1 MKKKYIL
8 TLMLLMTACCS
19 SWAQTPLV
27 DTTRLYDTVNDNEQF
42 YLYPVPKPCI
52 APTTYNVVPGRVL
65 LQEYVVPDTVTVYG
79 VAITVSNDY
88 GIPIYED
95 FTGVQALVMTPLGPS
110 PMGGNY
116 CSMQLVDTVTFNRSH
131 PRFCHFRYEDDC
143 DDKTP
148 LFAPCYELY
157 FNTPARINRMT
168 DTFYVGMERNNNSYQ
183 FLPCYYGG
191 RFDVSL
197 PGHLY
202 FSPGLTDPM
211 AGSGGYDMF
220 LRLNSNYSNW
230 DKFWG
235 IAFPIIGFRCK
246 PISQYWL
253 DYPVVGGPR
262 VVRWR
267 NAEDGTLYNVRLVG
281 EDGSDTTFLTYDTTL
296 VLPQVSDSV
305 RYTVMLR
312 KQCHYATSNY
322 DTTVSS
328 SWISYHSFGTTIL
341 PPDTTTRDT
350 VWRTVTALSANPAWG
365 VVYGGGMYA
374 DSSVVEL
381 TATPFAGCD
390 FDAWSDGNHFN
401 PRLVFVVSDTTL
413 VARFIGDDDTV
424 GIAQPT
430 MEAFSLQPNPAC
442 GTVQILLPATAKG
455 GSLSLCD
462 MSGREL
468 EVRPVEC
475 GAMEW
480 DVSTLA
486 AGAYIVKLVTAEGI
500 ATRRLLVE

>member
-1 MKKKYIL
+1 MEWNY
-8 TLMLLMTACCS
+8 S
-19 SWAQTPLV
+19 
-27 DTTRLYDTVNDNEQF
+27 
-42 YLYPVPKPCI
+42 
-52 APTTYNVVPGRVL
+52 PG
-65 LQEYVVPDTVTVYG
+65 
-79 VAITVSNDY
+79 
-88 GIPIYED
+88 
-95 FTGVQALVMTPLGPS
+95 
-110 PMGGNY
+110 
-116 CSMQLVDTVTFNRSH
+116 
-131 PRFCHFRYEDDC
+131 
-143 DDKTP
+143 
-148 LFAPCYELY
+148 
-157 FNTPARINRMT
+157 
-168 DTFYVGMERNNNSYQ
+168 Q

-191 RFDVSL
+191 RFDASL
-197 PGHLY
+197 TGHL
-202 FSPGLTDPM
+202 FTGPGSDDDL
-211 AGSGGYDMF
+211 AGSMANDMF
-220 LRLNSNYSNW
+220 VRHNSNYSNA
-230 DKFWG
+230 DKLWG
-235 IAFPIIGFRCK
+235 VAFPIIGFRCK
-246 PISQYWL
+246 PLRQYWL

-281 EDGSDTTFLTYDTTL
+281 EDGSDTTFVTTDTTL
-296 VLPQVSDSV
+296 VLPAVSDSV

-328 SWISYHSFGTTIL
+328 DWLSYISFGTTIL

-365 VVYGGGMYA
+365 GVYGGGMYA

-390 FDAWSDGNHFN
+390 FDAWSDGNRFN

-430 MEAFSLQPNPAC
+430 MEAFSLQPNPAR
-442 GTVQILLPATAKG
+442 GTVQIQLPATAKG
-455 GSLSLCD
+455 GNLSLCD

-468 EVRPVEC
+468 EVRTVEGC
-475 GAMEW
+475 TMEW
-480 DVSTLA
+480 DVSGLA
-486 AGAYIVKLVTAEGI
+486 AGAYIVKLVTTEGI